1 MGKEET
7 IGLIRPGHTSPAE
20 IKQKSLHYRA
30 PAPLTLVLPT
40 RLREP
45 GAAHAF
51 SPSLVFSQG
60 ETAMPEES
68 QHSAAALWER
78 AVGNLL
84 GNEISLFFFFSP
96 VVYEPSYRI

>member
-7 IGLIRPGHTSPAE
+7 IGLIRPRHTSPAE

-30 PAPLTLVLPT
+30 PARLTLVLPT
-40 RLREP
+40 RLRQP

-60 ETAMPEES
+60 EAALPEGS
-68 QHSAAALWER
+68 QHSAAALWEP
-78 AVGNLL
+78 ALGNVLL
-84 GNEISLFFFFSP
+84 GNEISLFFFLFSFGL
-96 VVYEPSYRI
+96 